1 MSARSSCFIQG
12 GITDSLTAQAE
23 PPLETTTRSTTD
35 ATSARLWR
43 RFAAPRH
50 WPVWLGFNTMKLVA
64 ALPYAWQAALG
75 RAAGRLFGLLARY
88 RGHIAAVNLG
98 LCFPELSDAERRQ
111 LLRDHFAALGVGAFE
126 TALAWWGTNEQIRP
140 LGEVNGIEHLDA
152 ALARGRGVIL
162 LTAHFVHLELGA
174 RFITLH
180 RPFHAMYRPHRNPL
194 FDAIM
199 RRERERRS
207 RLPPIDRVDIRS
219 LLRGLKQGHAVWY
232 APDQNY
238 GPRNSVLA
246 PFFGVPAL
254 TVTATSRLARMT
266 GAAVVP
272 YLPERLPDNGGFRVT
287 VLPALDNF
295 PSDDAAADALRI
307 NRLIED
313 WVRRAPEQ
321 YLWVHRRFKKGPP
334 ELRDIYRR
342 NRKRTKRR

>member
-1 MSARSSCFIQG
+1 LQ
-12 GITDSLTAQAE
+12 
-23 PPLETTTRSTTD
+23 TTTRATNDAPST
-35 ATSARLWR
+35 RLWR
-43 RFAAPRH
+43 RFTAPRY
-50 WPVWLGFNTMKLVA
+50 WPVWLGVNAMKLTA
-64 ALPYAWQAALG
+64 ALPYSWQASLG
-75 RAAGRLFGLLARY
+75 QGVGRLFGMLAGY
-88 RGHIAAVNLG
+88 RSHIAAVNLS
-98 LCFPELSDAERRQ
+98 LCFPELSDQERRQ
-111 LLRDHFAALGVGAFE
+111 LLRDHFAALGVGALE
-126 TALAWWGTNEQIRP
+126 TALAWWGPDEKVRP
-140 LGEVNGIEHLDA
+140 LGEVCGIEHLDA

-162 LTAHFVHLELGA
+162 LTGHFVHLELGA

-207 RLPPIDRVDIRS
+207 RLPPIDRVDLRS

-238 GPRNSVLA
+238 GPRNSILT
-246 PFFGVPAL
+246 PFLGVPAL

-272 YLPERLPDNGGFRVT
+272 YLPERLPDNAGFRVT
-287 VLPALDNF
+287 VLPALEDF
-295 PSDDAAADALRI
+295 PSDDDAADALRI

-334 ELRDIYRR
+334 ELGDIYRR
-342 NRKRTKRR
+342 PGKRKKPR